1 MTDRAHNQ
9 LVFGDLTDYPVMS
22 QALDNQWL
30 PADLAGSRQRA
41 SAQAGPSAEAVAA
54 GAAELRRSLAN
65 SGTLVVNRAFLLNNE
80 ALYANYLPSAE
91 PSERAAFAQLLNR
104 RALVPY
110 LHTEREAAAEF
121 SWGHDRSVSSAWQ
134 RMVTDESDPG
144 LVRFDWDDETN
155 RERAGQVGNFF
166 SRELSGLRRL
176 PAPVLAENLGIPLE
190 QAQAMREGILKDLY
204 FWAGEQDN
212 DRDITRQA
220 VYERFLTRPGTQPY
234 ENLLREGD
242 HIVPAKQ
249 LINLLY
255 SLGVPKASGLISL
268 TPPDSPPRSTLQE
281 LREDSRP
288 AADDPERI
296 GLLLRDLFADDL
308 HRAVDGPN
316 SYAGLS
322 LADIVRLRR
331 EEEWR
336 SYIDALDGF
345 VRGGFRDGRL
355 PSPEEF
361 AAHTR
366 DVARFHARMLRTARK
381 TSASHGGFTREIST
395 VLILESS
402 GIALQVGAGEDVS
415 LLAGSLQLLT
425 AAAGVLTVRLQ
436 FRDKGRKGSGLRGGL
451 GHSVTLP
458 SLRLGSLRN
467 DWQTILRVYGGQVA
481 LSADTGRR
489 RSADQ
494 QAAV

>member
-1 MTDRAHNQ
+1 MTDNARNQ
-9 LVFGDLTDYPVMS
+9 LVFADLTDYPVMA

-30 PADLAGSRQRA
+30 PADLAATRQHA
-41 SAQAGPSAEAVAA
+41 SAPAGPSAEAVAA

-80 ALYANYLPSAE
+80 ALYSNYLPSADQA
-91 PSERAAFAQLLNR
+91 ERAAFGQLLNR

-110 LHTEREAAAEF
+110 LYTEREAAADF
-121 SWGHDRSVSSAWQ
+121 QWGHNRSVAAAWQ
-134 RMVTDESDPG
+134 RMVTEESDPG
-144 LVRFDWDDETN
+144 LVRFDWDDEAN
-155 RERAGQVGNFF
+155 RAHAGQVGNYF

-176 PAPVLAENLGIPLE
+176 PAPVLAENLGIALE
-190 QAQAMREGILKDLY
+190 RAQAMREGILKELY

-212 DRDITRQA
+212 DRDITRSA

-249 LINLLY
+249 LIDLLY
-255 SLGVPKASGLISL
+255 SLGVPKASGLVSL

-281 LREDSRP
+281 LRAESRP
-288 AADDPERI
+288 AGDDPEMI
-296 GLLLRDLFADDL
+296 GRLLRGVFADDL

-322 LADIVRLRR
+322 LADIVRLRGQ
-331 EEEWR
+331 EEWR
-336 SYIDALDGF
+336 SYINALQAF
-345 VRGGFRDGRL
+345 VHGGFRDGRL

-361 AAHTR
+361 AQHTR
-366 DVARFHARMLRTARK
+366 DVARFHARMLQTARK

-402 GIALQVGAGEDVS
+402 GIALQVAAGEDMS

-425 AAAGVLTVRLQ
+425 AAAGALTVRLQ
-436 FRDKGRKGSGLRGGL
+436 FRDKGRKGLGLRGGL

-458 SLRLGSLRN
+458 SLRLNNLKK
-467 DWQTILRVYGGQVA
+467 DWQTILRVYGDQVA
-481 LSADTGRR
+481 PSGDTGRR
-489 RSADQ
+489 PSADQ
-494 QAAV
+494 QAAA